1 MCMERFVNDDRGYLD
16 WLSANPGNFVIN
28 MPRCPV
34 AGQMILHRAGCG
46 SIKGARSSSSYW
58 TNHSGKLCGSR
69 EELEAL
75 ARQADRCELRE
86 CGICLRDPASR
97 TSSGHVQVK
106 HALESSEAD
115 TDSREVVLR
124 GQEARLAW
132 RRYIPWFWACLVVVG
147 VPLLAG
153 WILWHL
159 STTQLTFL
167 AIGCAALFMAA
178 LIWHFGTIGFAYENV
193 GGETTF
199 TRRLSPLPRKIATPV
214 LAAAG
219 IFFILAGSRTKIGSA
234 LSPAAWDGYTV
245 WQFGQAAGERAS
257 IHDSI
262 YWHSHRGFVLAQRS
276 QEQRMPSCL
285 ARRFADC
292 RLRYGQNYWK
302 PTSGVEPSGWA
313 VSGYVARA

>member
-1 MCMERFVNDDRGYLD
+1 M
-16 WLSANPGNFVIN
+16 IN
-28 MPRCPV
+28 MPRSPV

-58 TNHSGKLCGSR
+58 TSHSGKLCGSR

-75 ARQADRCELRE
+75 ARQAGCCELRE
-86 CGICLRDPASR
+86 CGICLRDPPSR

-106 HALESSEAD
+106 HAPESSEAD
-115 TDSREVVLR
+115 ADSREVVLR

-132 RRYIPWFWACLVVVG
+132 RRYIPWFWAGLVVVG

-167 AIGCAALFMAA
+167 AIGFAALFMAA

-199 TRRLSPLPRKIATPV
+199 TRRLSPFPRQIATPA

-245 WQFGQAAGERAS
+245 WQFGQVAGELAFTMVFLGIVIAGLFSRKDRKSSGCLLALLAGS
-257 IHDSI
+257 LVAVYVMARITGNLHQEWNLVVGPFRDM
-262 YWHSHRGFVLAQRS
+262 WHVL
-276 QEQRMPSCL
+276 
-285 ARRFADC
+285 
-292 RLRYGQNYWK
+292 
-302 PTSGVEPSGWA
+302 SG
-313 VSGYVARA
+313 